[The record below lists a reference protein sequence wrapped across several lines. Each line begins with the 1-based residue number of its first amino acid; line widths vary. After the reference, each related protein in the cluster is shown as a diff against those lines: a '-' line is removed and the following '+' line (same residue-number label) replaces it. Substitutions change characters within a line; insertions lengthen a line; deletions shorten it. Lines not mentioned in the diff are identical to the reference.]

1 MSAPT
6 PALPNVQLSFGP
18 MLIGVFFNMILYGV
32 LIGQVL
38 TYYQNYRHDA
48 GWMKFFVFALFTV
61 ETANTGFDMAFMYQP
76 LIQNYGAKPNF
87 FPTFF
92 VTEPLCI
99 VLVSTPI
106 QLFFAWRIKSLTK
119 SWWIPIFIAILAIAS
134 LTGGVWTAVMIR
146 IVKTFANKP
155 KLHNSALLWFLA
167 SCVADVLITVS
178 LVFTLSKRKT
188 GFSGTD
194 SVIDKIIRMTI
205 QTGAITSVLFT
216 RSRIS
221 CLNSPTVPSSL
232 SWTSFA
238 SWFSLTWQ
246 YFVWDLAL
254 SKLYT
259 NCLMSTLNARQSL
272 NSQSASGG
280 LSEQRRNA
288 SHGLVVNPTS
298 PRTARHQ
305 DTFVEN
311 TVRIHPIQAWIT
323 SILRL
328 LIRVQF
334 IQRHM
339 DSSAIYELDTQ
350 KSAYDVEAG
359 YAMPSRGD
367 NEFGIQVTKV
377 VERVKDPVPHP
388 YTQ

>member
-1 MSAPT
+1 
-6 PALPNVQLSFGP
+6 
-18 MLIGVFFNMILYGV
+18 MILYGV
-32 LIGQVL
+32 LITQAL

-48 GWMKFFVFALFTV
+48 GWMKFFVFFLFAI
-61 ETANTGFDMAFMYQP
+61 ETANTGFDMAIMYQP
-76 LIQNYGAKPNF
+76 LILDYGAKPTF

-119 SWWIPIFIAILAIAS
+119 SWYIPISIAILAIAS

-146 IVKTFANKP
+146 IVLTFANKP

-167 SCVADVLITVS
+167 SCVADILITVS

-205 QTGAITSVLFT
+205 QTGAITAV
-216 RSRIS
+216 
-221 CLNSPTVPSSL
+221 
-232 SWTSFA
+232 FA
-238 SWFSLTWQ
+238 ILDVICFMVFPHFAVN
-246 YFVWDLAL
+246 FVWDLAL

-298 PRTARHQ
+298 PRTARHP

-311 TVRIHPIQAWIT
+311 T
-323 SILRL
+323 
-328 LIRVQF
+328 
-334 IQRHM
+334 RHM

-350 KSAYDVEAG
+350 KSGYDAESG
-359 YAMPSRGD
+359 YSMPAQQ
-367 NEFGIQVTKV
+367 EFGIQVTKV
-377 VERVKDPVPHP
+377 IERVKDPIPHP